1 MIKQLKNRRLRGFSM
16 GLLPVLVLLML
27 GFPIVTNGQT
37 IKEQEPQKITAQGT
51 VLDEFDNV
59 VPGATISVIGTSI
72 QAMTDTEGKFSLT
85 VSKGAR
91 LRISFLTMIPSEV
104 EVTSEQPI
112 TVRLQSYDID
122 IGEIVVTGYTQTTTR
137 RTTGSVAVVE
147 GTELQNQPLN
157 NVDRLLQGKV
167 AGVNIRS
174 TSGQPGQRAEVRIR
188 GTNTITGNAE
198 PLWVV
203 DGVPLQKDIPQ
214 ISSSQI
220 KTGDFTA
227 IFSGG
232 LAGINPNDIESVTV
246 LKDASAAAIYGSRA
260 AGGVIVVTTKR
271 GEAGRLTT
279 NYSNYF
285 SVNMKPQRTMNLM
298 NSAEKIAWEQTLW
311 DRFSK
316 EGFENNSTYP
326 TLGLV
331 GAVRSGKG
339 PYAGLSTTEQDR
351 VLAEAASHT
360 TDWFDELFRNSL
372 SQNHYLSL
380 SGGNERN
387 RYFVSAGY
395 GTNNGL
401 VQKTAHD
408 RYNLSAKVDITPS
421 SRFQIAINSDLSAQ
435 HSKAPSVGQDL
446 FRYAYF
452 ANPYER
458 PYNPDGSYRADQTFY
473 SLKEYNGGGY
483 DIYTPPNGYNVLR
496 EIDQT
501 SNVNN
506 NYSGTVT
513 ANIRYRLTDLL
524 RFAGIASYSYT
535 DNQSDNING
544 RYTGA
549 AYRDRLYFDDHTSP
563 RTYGS
568 ITQTSSQNSSYM
580 LRGQM
585 ELGNFLRGRH
595 HISSL
600 IGSEIRSQRARSV
613 FVKRYGYD
621 EVTGNSS
628 IPVPPQPI
636 GSDLVDYNNFISYA
650 AMVDGLSG
658 QVRTEDAFASFYF
671 STDYSFDRR
680 YTLSLTARTDGSNN
694 FGSDQQFNPT
704 WSAGLSWNVDQEEF
718 FYPLSSLFNRLSLK
732 AATGY
737 TGNVNRQ
744 VSPQLIMNYLSTFRK
759 TYDDYYRMG
768 IIGNAPNRNLR
779 WEKTQDYK
787 VAVDFGMFKNRFSGL
802 IEYYTRRSTDLV
814 SSLRVPSTTGF
825 TSQRFNTSA
834 LRNDGIEV
842 TLSGVL
848 IRKDDFS
855 WNISANMAHNR
866 NKLTKFSTPTGTANT
881 TAGQQVGYPLN
892 SIFSG
897 RVQGISPETGIYTYA
912 LRPDAVIHSNADLR
926 DPANYVFYLG
936 TSDAPVSGGFN
947 TNVQYKQWTLSVGGN
962 FSLNGKIIDEV
973 NPTTNYS
980 SIQQGGSGSSRE
992 SIPTSYNDLYLH
1004 HLNVPRD
1011 RANVWTPEN
1020 PIIDHFPRLIDHYAA
1035 PIGLDLVN
1043 PTLST
1048 ITRASMLKDIS
1059 YVRIGALHLGYNLE
1073 DALANRLRLGSV
1085 AVNFSMSN
1093 LFTFT
1098 NYDGIDPETPGAVYP
1113 LTRSFSFG
1121 LSIGF

>member
-1 MIKQLKNRRLRGFSM
+1 MTNQLKNKVVM
-16 GLLPVLVLLML
+16 VVLVAIS
-27 GFPIVTNGQT
+27 IVSYPFRSDGQSAD
-37 IKEQEPQKITAQGT
+37 TAATQQLQVRGT
-51 VLDEFDNV
+51 VLDEFDNP
-59 VPGATISVIGTSI
+59 VPGATVTLLGTST
-72 QAMTDTEGKFSLT
+72 QTSTDLEGKFALT
-85 VSKGAR
+85 VQKGAQ
-91 LRISFLTMIPSEV
+91 LRISFLTMIPRDITITSDRP
-104 EVTSEQPI
+104 VTI
-112 TVRLQSYDID
+112 RLQSFDVNL
-122 IGEIVVTGYTQTTTR
+122 GEIVVTGYTQTTTR
-137 RTTGSVAVVE
+137 RTTGSVAVVD
-147 GTELQNQPLN
+147 GAELQNQPLR

-167 AGVNIRS
+167 AGVQIRS
-174 TSGQPGQRAEVRIR
+174 TSGQPGRSAEVRIR

-271 GEAGRLTT
+271 GEAGHLKTS
-279 NYSNYF
+279 YSNYF
-285 SVNMKPQRTMNLM
+285 SVNMKPQRSLDLM
-298 NSAEKIAWEQTLW
+298 NSSEKIQWEQTLW
-311 DRFSK
+311 DRYSK
-316 EGFENNSTYP
+316 AGFENNTLYP

-339 PYAGLSTTEQDR
+339 PYTGLSVAEQDR
-351 VLAEAASHT
+351 ILADAASHT
-360 TDWFDELFRNSL
+360 TDWFGELFRNSF

-387 RYFVSAGY
+387 RYFISAGY

-401 VQKTAHD
+401 VQKTGHD
-408 RYNLSAKVDITPS
+408 RYNLSAKIDLAQG
-421 SRFQIAINSDLSAQ
+421 RKLQIALNTDLAAQ
-435 HSKAPSVGQDL
+435 QSFAPSVGQDL

-458 PYNPDGSYRADQTFY
+458 PYHPDGSYRADETFY
-473 SLKEYNGGGY
+473 SLKAYNGGGY

-496 EIDQT
+496 EIAET
-501 SNVNN
+501 SNTNT

-513 ANIRYRLTDLL
+513 ANVSYRIIELL
-524 RFAGIASYSYT
+524 RFSGIASFSYT

-544 RYTGA
+544 RYTAA

-580 LRGQM
+580 LRGQF

-595 HISSL
+595 HVSL
-600 IGSEIRSQRARSV
+600 LTGSEIRSQRARSV
-613 FVKRYGYD
+613 FAKRYGYD
-621 EVTGNSS
+621 EITGNSS
-628 IPVPPQPI
+628 IPVPPKPI
-636 GSDLVDYNNFISYA
+636 GSDLVDYNNFIAYA

-658 QVRTEDAFASFYF
+658 QFRTEDAFASFYF
-671 STDYSFDRR
+671 SADYNYDRR
-680 YTLSLTARTDGSNN
+680 YTLSMTARTDGSNN

-704 WSAGLSWNVDQEEF
+704 WSVGMAWNADQEAF
-718 FYPLSSLFNRLSLK
+718 FRPVSDWFNRLTIR

-768 IIGNAPNRNLR
+768 VIGNAPNRNLR

-787 VAVDFGMFKNRFSGL
+787 VALDVGLFDNRLTGL
-802 IEYYTRRSTDLV
+802 VEYYTRRSTDLV

-834 LRNDGIEV
+834 LRNDGVEL

-848 IRKDDFS
+848 IRRDDFS
-855 WNISANMAHNR
+855 WNISTNMAHNR

-892 SIFSG
+892 SIFAG
-897 RVQGISPETGIYTYA
+897 RVQGIDPETGIYTYA
-912 LRPDAVIHSNADLR
+912 LRPDAVIHTNADLR
-926 DPANYVFYLG
+926 DPSNYVYYLG
-936 TSDAPVSGGFN
+936 TADAPLSGGF
-947 TNVQYKQWTLSVGGN
+947 TTGLRHKQWSLSIGGN

-973 NPTTNYS
+973 NPATNYS
-980 SIQQGGSGSSRE
+980 SIQQGSGSSRE

-1004 HLNVPRD
+1004 HLNIPRD
-1011 RANVWTPEN
+1011 RMHVWTLEN
-1020 PIIDHFPRLIDHYAA
+1020 PRVDGYPRLIDHYG
-1035 PIGLDLVN
+1035 PPLGLDLTN
-1043 PTLST
+1043 PTLGT
-1048 ITRASMLKDIS
+1048 ITRASLLKDVS
-1059 YVRIGALHLGYNLE
+1059 YVRIGSLHVGYQMTE
-1073 DALANRLRLGSV
+1073 AGARRLGVRSV
-1085 AVNFSMSN
+1085 GFDFSTSN

-1098 NYDGIDPETPGAVYP
+1098 NYNGIDPETPGAVYP

-1121 LSIGF
+1121 LNIGL